1 MTLNAARTPT
11 YSFPD
16 IDGEARLRE
25 LILYIAGRC
34 ERDPRFGAVK
44 LNKILAF
51 ADFTAYFRR
60 RRPITGVEYMRLPQG
75 PVPRRLKPITV
86 EMEQNGDMVIRT
98 VQDGKFEQKRVVP
111 LRTPNLGLFAAEDI
125 AIVDEMIQ
133 AFWGRTAKAVSKF
146 SHGMAWKVAGDR
158 ELIPYEAVFL
168 SDEELTDYDIARTH
182 ELAQRFGWR
191 TEGPSFRIQH
201 AQV

>member
-1 MTLNAARTPT
+1 MTTRQNRQPT
-11 YSFPD
+11 FSFPE
-16 IDGEARLRE
+16 IVDGEARLRE
-25 LILYIAGRC
+25 LILYISSQC
-34 ERDPRFGAVK
+34 EADSRFGAVK

-75 PVPRRLKPITV
+75 PVPRRLKPITAD
-86 EMEQNGDMVIRT
+86 MERNHEVVMRT

-111 LRTPNLGLFAAEDI
+111 LRQPNLNLFTAEDI
-125 AIVDEMIQ
+125 AIVDETIR
-133 AFWGRTAKAVSKF
+133 AFWGRTAKVVSEF
-146 SHGMAWKVAGDR
+146 SHGMAWKVASDR

-182 ELAQRFGWR
+182 ELARRLGWR
-191 TEGPSFRIQH
+191 T
-201 AQV
+201 A